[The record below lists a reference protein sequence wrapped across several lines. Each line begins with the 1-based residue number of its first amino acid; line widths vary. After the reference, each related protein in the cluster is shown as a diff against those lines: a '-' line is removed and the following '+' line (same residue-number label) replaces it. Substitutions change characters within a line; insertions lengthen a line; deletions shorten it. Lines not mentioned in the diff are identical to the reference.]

1 MATTSSIS
9 VFNPETNLWHS
20 VYCHFDGYLSHNGKI
35 LFEHYTTLASALKLV
50 SEGDMSVL
58 APSCDKPDGHTF
70 DDPVKGYCI
79 YYGRDRG
86 ENKPNNGLVKKL
98 ISVCL
103 QNLDKITTIGSKME
117 IGIVWNIKMVKLHF
131 LKNVSILLKI
141 K

>member
-20 VYCHFDGYLSHNGKI
+20 VYCHWDGYLSHNGKI
-35 LFEHYTTLASALKLV
+35 LFEHYPIIDLALKLV
-50 SEGDMSVL
+50 SEGDISVL

-86 ENKPNNGLVKKL
+86 EKQTKQWIGEEIDLALSPKFGQDYNYWFKDGNWYCLEYQNGEIPL
-98 ISVCL
+98 
-103 QNLDKITTIGSKME
+103 SKE
-117 IGIVWNIKMVKLHF
+117 CF
-131 LKNVSILLKI
+131 DSIED
-141 K
+141 